1 MITFL
6 ILYGKLC
13 NYFIWH
19 DALRAIVV
27 GGKFESGI
35 RVMQKF
41 DYFVMLEIS
50 REGGGGACTF
60 STQGRQ
66 SNIFGSNISGKVRY
80 CFVQGLS
87 IKSDNSGLKWV
98 EIVSLFRNSCKS
110 DAIVDMILPGIFGS
124 SSRNLMIFL
133 GRGGSKI

>member
-41 DYFVMLEIS
+41 
-50 REGGGGACTF
+50 
-60 STQGRQ
+60 
-66 SNIFGSNISGKVRY
+66 
-80 CFVQGLS
+80 
-87 IKSDNSGLKWV
+87 
-98 EIVSLFRNSCKS
+98 
-110 DAIVDMILPGIFGS
+110 
-124 SSRNLMIFL
+124 
-133 GRGGSKI
+133 

>member
-19 DALRAIVV
+19 DPLRAIVV

-41 DYFVMLEIS
+41 DCFVMLEIS
-50 REGGGGACTF
+50 REGEGGLY
-60 STQGRQ
+60 
-66 SNIFGSNISGKVRY
+66 I
-80 CFVQGLS
+80 
-87 IKSDNSGLKWV
+87 
-98 EIVSLFRNSCKS
+98 
-110 DAIVDMILPGIFGS
+110 
-124 SSRNLMIFL
+124 
-133 GRGGSKI
+133 

>member
-1 MITFL
+1 MLSVSFDSYDSTFCMVIVPFYKPFLSCAFSIHFSISYIVFIIRFQKVLYCLFFSQCRFRFSMITFL

-41 DYFVMLEIS
+41 
-50 REGGGGACTF
+50 
-60 STQGRQ
+60 
-66 SNIFGSNISGKVRY
+66 
-80 CFVQGLS
+80 
-87 IKSDNSGLKWV
+87 
-98 EIVSLFRNSCKS
+98 
-110 DAIVDMILPGIFGS
+110 
-124 SSRNLMIFL
+124 
-133 GRGGSKI
+133 

>member
-19 DALRAIVV
+19 DALRTIVV

-41 DYFVMLEIS
+41 
-50 REGGGGACTF
+50 
-60 STQGRQ
+60 
-66 SNIFGSNISGKVRY
+66 
-80 CFVQGLS
+80 
-87 IKSDNSGLKWV
+87 
-98 EIVSLFRNSCKS
+98 
-110 DAIVDMILPGIFGS
+110 
-124 SSRNLMIFL
+124 
-133 GRGGSKI
+133 

>member
-1 MITFL
+1 MLSVSFDSHGSTFCMVIVPFICPLCHVLSPYTFLYPISNLCVQWSLYHQISKGFYCLFFSQCRFRFNMITFL

-41 DYFVMLEIS
+41 
-50 REGGGGACTF
+50 
-60 STQGRQ
+60 
-66 SNIFGSNISGKVRY
+66 
-80 CFVQGLS
+80 
-87 IKSDNSGLKWV
+87 
-98 EIVSLFRNSCKS
+98 
-110 DAIVDMILPGIFGS
+110 
-124 SSRNLMIFL
+124 
-133 GRGGSKI
+133 